1 VLPLEEFRLL
11 VHSQDPAVP
20 GIILGA
26 FRTCTVYKSWFS
38 FRKDLDGLNP
48 LLIGSFFTVSARWDD
63 IDIPFCRITTISLPY
78 SCMQSMS
85 PIPSLPTEIVIK
97 ILSIALRRA
106 IDDKEPTTTSLL
118 NFCLVSRRWRDVVQ
132 TASEL
137 WTVSSSLP
145 FPWFSPTDKD
155 RSFLQYI
162 DLHWPIEQ
170 QRTWVEQSAPRGIDV
185 HALMEPED
193 HFEIIK
199 HPSRLRSLRLLS
211 VPLGYLEQF
220 LGSIEGSKL
229 DKLESIHLGCDAC
242 STGMAIYELPPDF
255 PARTPCLSAI
265 SLSALRIANLHIVA
279 HQLTHL
285 EIFRSTHTS
294 EDLMLTLS
302 LCVNLE
308 YLSLGGLSVHG
319 PYKQG
324 PVIMPRLRTLLLHP
338 YNTTYCVQLILGIS
352 RFGAPARHLRAPQL
366 LCFYLWFNGEC
377 DVHFTDAISDFVS
390 GFLPVL
396 VFVPLSFHLCVL
408 DQRESS
414 FKYFGDSGSR
424 PDSSAREFGRH
435 GMPSDTTCGTSIV
448 F

>member
-1 VLPLEEFRLL
+1 ME
-11 VHSQDPAVP
+11 
-20 GIILGA
+20 
-26 FRTCTVYKSWFS
+26 
-38 FRKDLDGLNP
+38 
-48 LLIGSFFTVSARWDD
+48 
-63 IDIPFCRITTISLPY
+63 
-78 SCMQSMS
+78 SMS

-97 ILSIALRRA
+97 ILSTALRRA
-106 IDDKEPTTTSLL
+106 IDDNEPTTTSLL

-137 WTVSSSLP
+137 WT
-145 FPWFSPTDKD
+145 D
-155 RSFLQYI
+155 I

-220 LGSIEGSKL
+220 LGSIEGSNL

-242 STGMAIYELPPDF
+242 STGMAVYELPPDF
-255 PARTPCLSAI
+255 PARTPCLRAI

-294 EDLMLTLS
+294 EDLMQTLS

-352 RFGAPARHLRAPQL
+352 RFGPPARHLRAPQL
-366 LCFYLWFNGEC
+366 LCFYLWYNGEC
-377 DVHFTDAISDFVS
+377 DVCFTDAISDFTKES
-390 GFLPVL
+390 
-396 VFVPLSFHLCVL
+396 PLLNTL
-408 DQRESS
+408 
-414 FKYFGDSGSR
+414 GIAGM
-424 PDSSAREFGRH
+424 AR
-435 GMPSDTTCGTSIV
+435 
-448 F
+448 